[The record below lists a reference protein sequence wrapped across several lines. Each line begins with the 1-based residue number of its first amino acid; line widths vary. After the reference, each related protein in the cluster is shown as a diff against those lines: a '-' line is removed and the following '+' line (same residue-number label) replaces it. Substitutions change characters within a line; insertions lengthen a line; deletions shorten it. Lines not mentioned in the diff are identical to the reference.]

1 MDNAASVYT
10 LTDVAAFNSYFNKQD
25 NGMIASSVSDA
36 YHQRNMSHQGFL
48 AQANHIIHKGA
59 NCQQLT
65 EFDAVNSMLE

>member
-1 MDNAASVYT
+1 
-10 LTDVAAFNSYFNKQD
+10 
-25 NGMIASSVSDA
+25 MIASSVSDA